1 MRLQA
6 VDPGFEPANAATLQV
21 LLPAA
26 RYAQAAHLDEF
37 RNEIERRVAGK
48 PGVTAVGGVTILPL
62 SGSTTDT
69 DFLIEGRPLPTSRE
83 DAQVVHFRSVTPGYV
98 AAMGMVLLRGR
109 SLSELDRAD
118 APLATMIN
126 QTMADRYWP
135 GEAAVGKRIA
145 QNPEGPWTT
154 VVGVVRDIRHF
165 GLDAPVRP
173 EMYVPYAQVGSRLYN
188 LVVRTRD
195 DAAAMLPVVRAEL
208 RAMDADLP
216 VTGQTTLDDV
226 VGQSVAM
233 PRLFVAFF
241 GFFAAVALLLAALGI
256 YGVTA
261 HAVSQRTQEIGVR
274 IALGASVRG
283 VVGMIVAQ
291 AMALAGA
298 GLLIGMVAALLL
310 ARLLDTLL
318 FNLSPNDPATFVSIA
333 LLLAMVAFMASLA
346 PARRAAT
353 VDPVKALRRD

>member
-1 MRLQA
+1 
-6 VDPGFEPANAATLQV
+6 
-21 LLPAA
+21 
-26 RYAQAAHLDEF
+26 
-37 RNEIERRVAGK
+37 
-48 PGVTAVGGVTILPL
+48 
-62 SGSTTDT
+62 
-69 DFLIEGRPLPTSRE
+69 
-83 DAQVVHFRSVTPGYV
+83 
-98 AAMGMVLLRGR
+98 MGMVLLRGR